1 MKSFIGLLRGI
12 NVGGHN
18 KIPMPE
24 LRALCAEL
32 GWSNIQTY
40 IQSGNVVFSAAGKPA
55 ALEAELQRAIE
66 ELFGFSISTVVR
78 AATDWPAYVKTNPF
92 LKACEKESHLVMLCL
107 SRVPPD
113 ANAVSGLRKRA
124 DNGERIAHV
133 GDALWI
139 HFAGGVA
146 RSKLSPSLLDRLVG
160 SPVTAR
166 NWLTV
171 LKLNEMANVPAEKGE
186 NQWLGYAL
194 DSRTRKRE

>member
-1 MKSFIGLLRGI
+1 MKTFIGLLRGI

-32 GWSNIQTY
+32 GWSNVQTY
-40 IQSGNVVFSAAGKPA
+40 IQSGNLAFSAAGNPA
-55 ALEAELQRAIE
+55 ILEARLQRVIE
-66 ELFGFSISTVVR
+66 KRFGLIIPIIVR

-92 LKACEKESHLVMLCL
+92 VEACKKESHLVMLCL
-107 SRVPPD
+107 SRLPPNAD
-113 ANAVSGLRKRA
+113 AATGLRERA
-124 DNGERIAHV
+124 ANGERIALI

-139 HFAGGVA
+139 HFVGGVA
-146 RSKLSPSLLDRLVG
+146 RSKLSPTLLDRMAG

-171 LKLNEMANVPAEKGE
+171 LKLNAMASAPVEEIEQK
-186 NQWLGYAL
+186 
-194 DSRTRKRE
+194 